1 MLFDLDGFKAIND
14 TYGHEAGDHALA
26 AFATVLREC
35 VLGRDV
41 VGRLGGDEFVVILE
55 RIREPQDAVVVVARI
70 LEALRRPQEIG
81 SIELVL
87 RTSVGIA
94 LTRGDHDTPA
104 AALARADK
112 AMYEA
117 KRSHE
122 CRWALAEDMD
132 YAQSN

>member
-1 MLFDLDGFKAIND
+1 
-14 TYGHEAGDHALA
+14 
-26 AFATVLREC
+26 VLREC

-70 LEALRRPQEIG
+70 LEALRRPQEMG
-81 SIELVL
+81 STELVL

-122 CRWALAEDMD
+122 CRCPPCQAGVRHPGERGWLGGRDRRCVRE
-132 YAQSN
+132 